1 MKQKTI
7 LEEIE
12 QRELMSKKHNK
23 VCTLVN
29 HVGHFLILALAIT
42 GSVSIFFLPVLLGIP
57 MGIASS
63 AIGLKFAQ

>member
-1 MKQKTI
+1 MKQKII

-23 VCTLVN
+23 VCALVN
-29 HVGHFLILALAIT
+29 HSEHFLILGLAIT
-42 GSVSIFFLPVLLGIP
+42 RSVSVFVLPILLGIP

-63 AIGLKFAQ
+63 AIGLRYAQ

>member
-1 MKQKTI
+1 MKQKI
-7 LEEIE
+7 IREETK
-12 QRELMSKKHNK
+12 QGELMSKKHNK

-29 HVGHFLILALAIT
+29 HVEHFPILALAIT
-42 GSVSIFFLPVLLGIP
+42 GSISIFVFPVLLGIP

>member
-1 MKQKTI
+1 MKQKII

-29 HVGHFLILALAIT
+29 HVEHFPILALAIT
-42 GSVSIFFLPVLLGIP
+42 GSISIFVFPVLLGIP

>member
-29 HVGHFLILALAIT
+29 HVEHFLILALAIT

>member
-1 MKQKTI
+1 MKQKII

-12 QRELMSKKHNK
+12 QRKLMSKKHNK

-29 HVGHFLILALAIT
+29 HVEHFLILALPIT
-42 GSVSIFFLPVLLGIP
+42 GSTSIFVLPILLGIP

-63 AIGLKFAQ
+63 AIGLKFVQ

>member
-1 MKQKTI
+1 MKQKII

-29 HVGHFLILALAIT
+29 HVGNFLILALAIT
-42 GSVSIFFLPVLLGIP
+42 GSVSIFVLPILLGIP

-63 AIGLKFAQ
+63 AIG

>member
-1 MKQKTI
+1 MKQKII
-7 LEEIE
+7 LEETK
-12 QRELMSKKHNK
+12 QGELMSKKHNK

-29 HVGHFLILALAIT
+29 HVEHFLILALAIT
-42 GSVSIFFLPVLLGIP
+42 GSISIFVFPVFLGIP